1 MLWGR
6 PHGIGASGTPGHS
19 SPGSQRPFSFYRSP
33 FQKIDANS
41 VQVGAVNPNTL
52 ICKKITGLFCDVIL
66 PASLCHKLFYD
77 KKVVSSE
84 SKSQMVPTPATAGIL
99 QLSFRGKP
107 PPGPLLA
114 PRGRTELSPA
124 VRRACP
130 AQTLPVASSCQ
141 LVPHLFNV
149 TLAFL
154 NLHHFQSFHWRP
166 RETRGLP
173 WIHVEAGE
181 AGNWG
186 LARGSHVP
194 GGEGRK
200 LAQTL
205 VPSPAHAADSQA
217 SRPPHAAQPQPVHH
231 EAPPPPRFPN
241 RHRSRTYFLLF
252 LRTPKRQLRTR
263 DRGSFTPKRKRGY
276 VFPG

>member
-1 MLWGR
+1 M
-6 PHGIGASGTPGHS
+6 
-19 SPGSQRPFSFYRSP
+19 
-33 FQKIDANS
+33 
-41 VQVGAVNPNTL
+41 
-52 ICKKITGLFCDVIL
+52 
-66 PASLCHKLFYD
+66 
-77 KKVVSSE
+77 SSE
-84 SKSQMVPTPATAGIL
+84 SKSQTVPTPARAGIL
-99 QLSFRGKP
+99 QLCFRGKP
-107 PPGPLLA
+107 PPPGPLSA
-114 PRGRTELSPA
+114 PRGRAELSPA
-124 VRRACP
+124 ICRTCP

-217 SRPPHAAQPQPVHH
+217 SPRHAAQPQPVRHVH
-231 EAPPPPRFPN
+231 PHGPSRTEAPPPPRFPN
-241 RHRSRTYFLLF
+241 LHCSCTYFLLF

-263 DRGSFTPKRKRGY
+263 DRGSFIPKRKRGY
-276 VFPG
+276 GFPG